1 MMLDMKP
8 FVRILTV
15 IFISLLSLNQTQ
27 AQVTYEIQIDSL
39 VGLPDTITDGETV
52 TFYMQISLN
61 SPLIYQGNIFLELEY
76 GGNFYQLDTTY
87 SQNFINPNFP
97 SQLQATHLFSTNDDL
112 SIGDNV
118 VVVWPRIGDG
128 TTPLQ
133 TVANPYT
140 TTITLREP
148 NGIGETGPRRIVKSF
163 IRPNPAI
170 TNIEFRVSPEV
181 RIYRSIL
188 YDLTG
193 KILAESGREKQLDV
207 SRLPAGIYFVDVL
220 TEEGNIYSDKLLITR

>member
-1 MMLDMKP
+1 MKP

-15 IFISLLSLNQTQ
+15 IFTSLLSLNQ
-27 AQVTYEIQIDSL
+27 ARSQVTYEIQIDSL

-61 SPLIYQGNIFLELEY
+61 SPLIYQGNIYLELEY
-76 GGNFYQLDTTY
+76 GGNFYQVDTTI
-87 SQNFINPNFP
+87 SQNFLNPNFP
-97 SQLQATHLFSTNDDL
+97 SQLQATHYFSTNDDL

-128 TTPLQ
+128 ITPLQ
-133 TVANPYT
+133 TVANPYE

-148 NGIGETGPRRIVKSF
+148 NGIGENGPQRIVEPF
-163 IRPNPAI
+163 IRPNPAVA
-170 TNIEFRVSPEV
+170 NIEFGLKPDVQIS
-181 RIYRSIL
+181 RSVL

-193 KILAESGREKQLDV
+193 KILAQTGREKQLDI

-220 TEEGNIYSDKLLITR
+220 TEEGNVYSDKLLITR

>member
-1 MMLDMKP
+1 MILDMKS
-8 FVRILTV
+8 FIRILGL
-15 IFISLLSLNQTQ
+15 IFISMLSQNQLK

-52 TFYMQISLN
+52 TFFMQISLN

-76 GGNFYQLDTTY
+76 GGNFYQIDTTL

-97 SQLQATHLFSTNDDL
+97 SQLQATHIFSTDDDL

-128 TTPLQ
+128 TNPPQ
-133 TVANPYT
+133 TVVNPYS

-148 NGIGETGPRRIVKSF
+148 NGIGEVGPQRIVKSF
-163 IRPNPAI
+163 IQPNPAV
-170 TNIEFRVSPEV
+170 TNIEFRVGSEM
-181 RIYRSIL
+181 RISQSVL

-193 KILAESGREKQLDV
+193 KILVESTRENRLDV
-207 SRLPAGIYFVDVL
+207 SRLPAGVYFVDVL
-220 TEEGNIYSDKLLITR
+220 TEEGNVYSDKLLITR